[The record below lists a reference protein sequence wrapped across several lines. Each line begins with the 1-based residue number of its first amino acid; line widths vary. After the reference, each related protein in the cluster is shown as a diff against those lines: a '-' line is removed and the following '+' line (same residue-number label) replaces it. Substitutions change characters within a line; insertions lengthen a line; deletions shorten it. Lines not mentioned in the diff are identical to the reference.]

1 MTDDIEIPES
11 ISSPEEFEAAL
22 AAIVERAV
30 HDGTDVSGA
39 WEFRTSGS
47 THDWEVNITE
57 LAKRGDGGSESGAE

>member
-1 MTDDIEIPES
+1 MTDDIEIPDR
-11 ISSPEEFEAAL
+11 ISSPEKFEAAL

-57 LAKRGDGGSESGAE
+57 LMKRDDD